1 MAEVNDSP
9 CVGDRFNDIGRLVRP
24 GQHCCTDDG
33 GPRTSTDKLVVSD
46 AHMGLTKAV
55 RHFPKAPSIATR
67 GRPLQPRGL
76 HRPLPI
82 TQPQDANERL
92 HHSFVPIHRA
102 L

>member
-9 CVGDRFNDIGRLVRP
+9 CVGDGFNDIRRLVQQ

-46 AHMGLTKAV
+46 AHTGLTKAI
-55 RHFPKAPSIATR
+55 RHFPNDPSIATR
-67 GRPLQPRGL
+67 GPAATTQGTAQAP
-76 HRPLPI
+76 PI
-82 TQPQDANERL
+82 TQPQNADERL
-92 HHSFVPIHRA
+92 YNSFVPIHRA